1 MTDSGSGLRW
11 PLPRLPYRKH
21 NAVRTPTEP
30 SVRTQLEDLMNH
42 LADEGTARL
51 HAQEA
56 ARADACDGEPEPA
69 PLPPGVLGYGVGVFP
84 GNADTCSGLTHTG
97 LMTAESAQREAAQYA
112 IAARTDPVNARHA
125 ECGYRPV
132 EIRAVSRG

>member
-1 MTDSGSGLRW
+1 M
-11 PLPRLPYRKH
+11 
-21 NAVRTPTEP
+21 
-30 SVRTQLEDLMNH
+30 RTQLEDLMNQ

-51 HAQEA
+51 HAQA
-56 ARADACDGEPEPA
+56 PLADACDGEPEPA
-69 PLPPGVLGYGVGVFP
+69 LLPPGVLGYAVGVFP

-97 LMTAESAQREAAQYA
+97 LMTVESARREADQYA
-112 IAARTDPVNARHA
+112 AGARTDPYSAHHA